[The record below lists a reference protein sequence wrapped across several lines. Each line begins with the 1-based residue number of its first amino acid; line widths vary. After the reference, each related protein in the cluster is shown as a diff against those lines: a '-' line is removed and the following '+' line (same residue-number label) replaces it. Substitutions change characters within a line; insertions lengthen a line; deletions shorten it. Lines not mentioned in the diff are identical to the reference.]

1 MFLTK
6 SIHGSMHVNTFTCFR
21 SLART
26 SQLLKYV
33 HDFSRWLDERMSLT
47 YIIYMLQIPR
57 WLPPDIFLSV
67 TGLPRGVS
75 VLQDFIIIMTRLGW
89 LRIYTYTLIDRDPPT
104 YEMPYIFF
112 AAMQTLTFTKWLFP
126 HWKLRIYDTGERRE
140 RETKGSPGTTRHA
153 WSKKIE
159 LNTCLDMERQ
169 LSPDVQNKSEIKS
182 QVLVLHI
189 CNTYLPFIL

>member
-1 MFLTK
+1 MAK

-89 LRIYTYTLIDRDPPT
+89 LRIYTYRQRSSNIWNAIHFLCRNANSHFYKMAFSTLETQNLWHRGEKREGD
-104 YEMPYIFF
+104 EG
-112 AAMQTLTFTKWLFP
+112 FP
-126 HWKLRIYDTGERRE
+126 WDDTACVIQKNWIEYLSRYGETIVARCPE
-140 RETKGSPGTTRHA
+140 
-153 WSKKIE
+153 
-159 LNTCLDMERQ
+159 
-169 LSPDVQNKSEIKS
+169 
-182 QVLVLHI
+182 
-189 CNTYLPFIL
+189 